1 MNSNDFMCRCCL
13 NKDCEVKNLFT
24 EIDENFNLTFYEEF
38 EEITNVQIN
47 EKIDLIQHICLICLE
62 DLKISFRFRK
72 QCLQSE
78 LNLKEEFKSEIIEDY
93 MIEDAIIEETPEEL
107 AEEET
112 IIDGPVIPRRN
123 TGRNRKKKNTYFSDE
138 EEATED
144 ENKHDFME
152 DNDQESDEEIPLSEI
167 AIKHEKEEDS
177 DSSVEVKNKKFE
189 CQQCKKVYSKLK
201 NSF

>member
-24 EIDENFNLTFYEEF
+24 EVDENFNLTFYEEF

-47 EKIDLIQHICLICLE
+47 EKIDSIQHICLICLE

-78 LNLKEEFKSEIIEDY
+78 LNLKEEFKTEIIEGY
-93 MIEDAIIEETPEEL
+93 MIEDSIIVETSQEIT
-107 AEEET
+107 EEET
-112 IIDGPVIPRRN
+112 IISDPVIPRRN

-138 EEATED
+138 EEAE
-144 ENKHDFME
+144 HDFME

-167 AIKHEKEEDS
+167 AIKHENEEDS
-177 DSSVEVKNKKFE
+177 DSSVEVKDKKFE
-189 CQQCKKVYSKLK
+189 CQHCKKVYSK
-201 NSF
+201 